1 MVRPVTPSV
10 PTTFKLPAELNVEV
24 AEPPKY
30 AVPKTESRVEDA
42 CPRVVRPLTVKLDAD
57 VWAGLNVPVTVRAP
71 TTVED
76 ACETKPLEPKVD
88 RPLTLKVPTVAVFPL
103 RVVEVAV
110 PKVPTPATV
119 SVPMLAVL
127 ELTVVD
133 VAVVM

>member
-1 MVRPVTPSV
+1 MT
-10 PTTFKLPAELNVEV
+10 
-24 AEPPKY
+24 
-30 AVPKTESRVEDA
+30 
-42 CPRVVRPLTVKLDAD
+42 
-57 VWAGLNVPVTVRAP
+57 VPVTVSAP

-76 ACETKPLEPKVD
+76 ACASVPPISVE
-88 RPLTLKVPTVAVFPL
+88 RPLTLKVPRVAVFPL

-110 PKVPTPATV
+110 PKVPTPVTV

>member
-1 MVRPVTPSV
+1 MD
-10 PTTFKLPAELNVEV
+10 
-24 AEPPKY
+24 
-30 AVPKTESRVEDA
+30 DA
-42 CPRVVRPLTVKLDAD
+42 WPRVVRPLTVKLDAD
-57 VWAGLNVPVTVRAP
+57 VWAGLNVPVTVRSP

-76 ACETKPLEPKVD
+76 ACATAPPVSVE
-88 RPLTLKVPTVAVFPL
+88 RPLTLKVPNVAVFPL

-110 PKVPTPATV
+110 PKVPTPVTV